1 VIFLKLQSQGGKLVK
16 WMISPNYFGG
26 LLNETLSLSSV
37 NRDGSPAE
45 ASVQQY
51 PNAERTAFL
60 SCHVAVTA
68 LNPDFIRNSWFFH
81 LVPGGVMI
89 K

>member
-51 PNAERTAFL
+51 PNAERTVFYASLPL
-60 SCHVAVTA
+60 SPHI
-68 LNPDFIRNSWFFH
+68 LRIRP
-81 LVPGGVMI
+81 L
-89 K
+89 